1 MTLVTTFTYE
11 DIAKEFAY
19 VSVVGFVLE
28 TQSANVAEE
37 HIEFDWA
44 RRAQNFDGCV
54 QFCLQDCV
62 ALLVVNCR
70 LDAMPWKRAMHKEE
84 KDIGDGFE
92 IITGRWQDTPMVVD
106 RGI

>member
-1 MTLVTTFTYE
+1 MYE
-11 DIAKEFAY
+11 DIVKEFAY
-19 VSVVGFVLE
+19 VSIVGFVLE

-37 HIEFDWA
+37 HIEFNWA

-92 IITGRWQDTPMVVD
+92 IITARWRDTPMVVD

>member
-1 MTLVTTFTYE
+1 MYE
-11 DIAKEFAY
+11 DIVKEFVY
-19 VSVVGFVLE
+19 VSIVKFVLE
-28 TQSANVAEE
+28 TQSVDVAEE
-37 HIEFDWA
+37 NIEFNWA

-70 LDAMPWKRAMHKEE
+70 LDAMPQKRATHKEE

-92 IITGRWQDTPMVVD
+92 IIMAKWRDTPMVVD

>member
-28 TQSANVAEE
+28 TQSVNVAEE
-37 HIEFDWA
+37 HVEFNWA
-44 RRAQNFDGCV
+44 HRAQNFDGCV

-62 ALLVVNCR
+62 ALLLVNCR
-70 LDAMPWKRAMHKEE
+70 LNAMPWKRATHKEE
-84 KDIGDGFE
+84 NNISN
-92 IITGRWQDTPMVVD
+92 VL
-106 RGI
+106 

>member
-19 VSVVGFVLE
+19 VSVVRFVLE
-28 TQSANVAEE
+28 TQSVNVAEE

-44 RRAQNFDGCV
+44 CRAQNFDGCV

-62 ALLVVNCR
+62 ALLVINCG
-70 LDAMPWKRAMHKEE
+70 LDAMPRKRAMHKEE
-84 KDIGDGFE
+84 KDIGNGFE
-92 IITGRWQDTPMVVD
+92 IITARWRDTPMVVD
-106 RGI
+106 QGI